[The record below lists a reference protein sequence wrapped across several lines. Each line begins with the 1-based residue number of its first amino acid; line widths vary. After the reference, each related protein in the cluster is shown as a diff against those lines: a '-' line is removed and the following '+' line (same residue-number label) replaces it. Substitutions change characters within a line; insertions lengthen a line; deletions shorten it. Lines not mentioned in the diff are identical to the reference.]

1 MINIIKNRYIFFG
14 ISLLIIIAGFTVLA
28 VYGLPLGID
37 FTNGTLTEYQFT
49 SGTLPSSADLKTL
62 YSNDGVPDIQTE
74 TTGTNS
80 IIIRSTVM
88 DSATQAK
95 VLADLNA
102 KFGTVTVLQSNSV
115 SPIISKEVTNRAI
128 LAVIVAAVVIVL
140 YITYVFRKVPNAFRY
155 GICAVIAM
163 IHDILIVFSLTAI
176 GGHFFG
182 WTVDSLFLTA
192 LLTVIGFSVQDTIV
206 IYDRVRENNSIHRKI
221 SYEQLV
227 NHSIVQT
234 LQRSIN
240 TNLVLV
246 EFIMLALVLLGGV
259 TIRQFTIILLVG
271 LFSGAYS
278 SIFVAAPLL
287 VIWETK
293 EWKTWFRRKSPG
305 TI

>member
-1 MINIIKNRYIFFG
+1 
-14 ISLLIIIAGFTVLA
+14 
-28 VYGLPLGID
+28 
-37 FTNGTLTEYQFT
+37 
-49 SGTLPSSADLKTL
+49 
-62 YSNDGVPDIQTE
+62 
-74 TTGTNS
+74 
-80 IIIRSTVM
+80 
-88 DSATQAK
+88 
-95 VLADLNA
+95 
-102 KFGTVTVLQSNSV
+102 
-115 SPIISKEVTNRAI
+115 
-128 LAVIVAAVVIVL
+128 
-140 YITYVFRKVPNAFRY
+140 
-155 GICAVIAM
+155 
-163 IHDILIVFSLTAI
+163 VFSLTAI

-182 WTVDSLFLTA
+182 WTVDALFLTA

>member
-28 VYGLPLGID
+28 IYGLPLGID

-49 SGTLPSSADLKTL
+49 SGTFPSSADLKTL
-62 YSNDGVPDIQTE
+62 YANAGVPDIQTE

-80 IIIRSTVM
+80 LIIRSTVM

-95 VLADLNA
+95 VLADLTA
-102 KFGTVTVLQSNSV
+102 KYGTVTVLQSNSV

-140 YITYVFRKVPNAFRY
+140 YITFVFRKVPNAFRY
-155 GICAVIAM
+155 GVCAVIAM

-227 NHSIVQT
+227 NHSLVQT

-246 EFIMLALVLLGGV
+246 EFILLALVLLGGV

-271 LFSGAYS
+271 MFSGAYS

>member
-14 ISLLIIIAGFTVLA
+14 ISLLIIILGFTTLA

-37 FTNGTLTEYQFT
+37 FVSGTLTEFQFKEGVLPSSVDLKTIYSDLGIQDIRTET
-49 SGTLPSSADLKTL
+49 SGTNSLIVRSSTINT
-62 YSNDGVPDIQTE
+62 STE
-74 TTGTNS
+74 
-80 IIIRSTVM
+80 
-88 DSATQAK
+88 AK
-95 VLADLNA
+95 VLNALKA
-102 KFGTVTVLQSNSV
+102 KFGDATILRSDSV
-115 SPIISKEVTNRAI
+115 SASISKEVTNRAV
-128 LAVIVAAVVIVL
+128 LAVVVAAIVIIL
-140 YITYVFRKVPNAFRY
+140 YITFVFRKVPNAFRY

-163 IHDILIVFSLTAI
+163 IHDILIVFSITAI

-206 IYDRVRENNSIHRKI
+206 IYDRVRENNSLHRKI

-227 NHSIVQT
+227 NHSLVQT

-246 EFIMLALVLLGGV
+246 EFIMLALVLLGGI

-293 EWKTWFRRKSPG
+293 EWKTWFRRTPKPA
-305 TI
+305 

>member
-1 MINIIKNRYIFFG
+1 V
-14 ISLLIIIAGFTVLA
+14 S
-28 VYGLPLGID
+28 
-37 FTNGTLTEYQFT
+37 GTLTEFQFKEGVLPSSVDLKTIYSDQGIQDIRTET
-49 SGTLPSSADLKTL
+49 SGT
-62 YSNDGVPDIQTE
+62 
-74 TTGTNS
+74 NS
-80 IIIRSTVM
+80 LIIRSSTI
-88 DSATQAK
+88 STSTEAK
-95 VLADLNA
+95 VLDALKA
-102 KFGTVTVLQSNSV
+102 KFGDVTILRSDSV
-115 SPIISKEVTNRAI
+115 SASISKEVTNRAV
-128 LAVIVAAVVIVL
+128 LAVTVAAIVIVL
-140 YITYVFRKVPNAFRY
+140 YITFVFRKVPNAFRY

-163 IHDILIVFSLTAI
+163 IHDILIVFSITAI

-182 WTVDSLFLTA
+182 WTVDALFLTA

-206 IYDRVRENNSIHRKI
+206 IYDRVRENNSLHRKI

-293 EWKTWFRRKSPG
+293 EWKTWFRRTPKPA
-305 TI
+305 